1 MRTNLVRGFKK
12 TIYVLGLGT
21 GLALTGITVHA
32 QTGNAA
38 ADKIISTEQATT
50 EAKLTGKW
58 VKDKGETYY
67 KDASGKKVRSKFV
80 EIGKKTYYFGKS
92 GAMEKS
98 WVKVGKK
105 YYYLDRQTGV
115 LKTKGKA
122 DGIKLGKNGAAVVNK
137 TAKKKL
143 AVMLQAKKI
152 VRKQTKATDTKQQK
166 LKKVFDWT
174 MKAPYKRYRIIAEV
188 RTKKNWQLDYANDVF
203 KKGKGCC
210 VSYSSAFA
218 YLAKEC
224 GYSKVYLCDDSEHAW
239 VEIGGRVYDVLFA
252 RAKSYNRYYNS
263 TYKTARLVKINKLKI

>member
-12 TIYVLGLGT
+12 AVCVFALGT

-32 QTGNAA
+32 T
-38 ADKIISTEQATT
+38 DKVVSTEQAAT
-50 EAKLTGKW
+50 EVKSTGEW

-67 KDASGKKVRSKFV
+67 KDASGQKVRSKFV
-80 EIGKKTYYFGKS
+80 EINKKTYYFGKN
-92 GAMEKS
+92 GAMEKG

-115 LKTKGKA
+115 LKTKGKV

-137 TAKKKL
+137 AAKKKL

-174 MKAPYKRYRIIAEV
+174 MKAPYKRYRIIAKV
-188 RTKKNWQLDYANDVF
+188 RTKKNWELDYANDVF

-252 RAKSYNRYYNS
+252 RAKSYNKYYNS
-263 TYKTARLVKINKLKI
+263 TYKTAKLVKVNKLKV